1 VIKIARLAARAV
13 ILAGMQCALSACTAL
28 PSVDSPEEYLDPNTA
43 ATISVVGR
51 PLVFAHAQPNLA
63 AHMRDYVTLA
73 AAAVNRS
80 GKTEYVVIAYFWTT
94 LDAHG
99 QEGAKRTESNSAA
112 DTLILVADDRRIELP
127 SQGHSAHAAGI
138 GMPVHAPPVRSA
150 TPNVYRT
157 DLATLR
163 FIAAARHLAVL
174 RSAED
179 PDSAYEIWEDRR
191 AALGQLVGL
200 LNGAK

>member
-1 VIKIARLAARAV
+1 VIKVARLAARAV
-13 ILAGMQCALSACTAL
+13 ILAGMQYALSACTAL
-28 PSVDSPEEYLDPNTA
+28 PSVDAPEEYLDPNTA

-51 PLVFAHAQPNLA
+51 PLVFARARPNLA

-94 LDAHG
+94 FDAHG
-99 QEGAKRTESNSAA
+99 QEDATRAEPNSAS
-112 DTLILVADDRRIELP
+112 DTLIVAADDRRIELTL
-127 SQGHSAHAAGI
+127 QGHSAHAAGI
-138 GMPVHAPPVRSA
+138 GLPVHAPPVRSA

-174 RSAED
+174 KSADD
-179 PDSAYEIWEDRR
+179 PDSGYEIWEDRR
-191 AALGQLVGL
+191 AALSELVRL